1 MKPFSRISLTL
12 TADQVAL
19 AYGWDTFSEL
29 NRLLQVLAWLNV
41 TEGWSERGPLA
52 GLYFPH
58 TESEDV
64 IISLDGVH
72 IFVKLEE
79 YLQLEVAFLEA
90 LAEPDVAP
98 VLAELRTLYGDL

>member
-1 MKPFSRISLTL
+1 MTL

-79 YLQLEVAFLEA
+79 YLQLEVAFLEVAFLEA

>member
-1 MKPFSRISLTL
+1 MPYHFYPIGYS
-12 TADQVAL
+12 
-19 AYGWDTFSEL
+19 YG
-29 NRLLQVLAWLNV
+29 
-41 TEGWSERGPLA
+41 
-52 GLYFPH
+52 
-58 TESEDV
+58 DV